1 VTATEPP
8 AGPGP
13 TPSPDAGPGP
23 APTPDASPRLEVRG
37 LTVRYGRT
45 TVVDGVD
52 LHAGAAETLAIL
64 GPSGAGKST
73 ILAAI
78 AGFLR
83 PAAGEI
89 RVDGRSVVGRGV
101 NVPPEGRSVGVAF
114 QNGALWPHLTVE
126 QTVAYP
132 LERRG
137 LDPGAVQART
147 TELLTDLGIAW
158 LAGRRPAELSGGEQ
172 QRTGLARALA
182 RGAAVYLLDEPTA
195 HLDTALKGSL
205 QAQVADLCRRDGA
218 AVLYAT
224 HDVGEALAV
233 ADRVAIIRAG
243 RLVQTGTPREVYD
256 RPIDAWAAALTGVA
270 SVIEGT
276 AAGYHDGRPTVRLSA
291 WTVGLEEDTGASE
304 GAEHLRLMV
313 RPDWVRLG
321 GEVPGRV
328 VAVLFR
334 GSHTDLELETPVGW
348 ITVREPGPPSVGPG
362 DAVTW
367 HLRRAWALPTPA
379 PGGWS
384 PAGGT
389 APSRGPGR

>member
-13 TPSPDAGPGP
+13 GAIQDTG
-23 APTPDASPRLEVRG
+23 PRLQVRG
-37 LTVRYGRT
+37 LTVRYGKS

-52 LHAGAAETLAIL
+52 LHAGTAETVAIL

-73 ILAAI
+73 LLAAI
-78 AGFLR
+78 AGFLS

-89 RVDGRSVVGRGV
+89 RIDGQVVVGRGV
-101 NVPPEGRSVGVAF
+101 NVPPERRSVGVAF

-132 LERRG
+132 LHRQG
-137 LDPGAVQART
+137 LDPEAVQART

-158 LAGRRPAELSGGEQ
+158 LAQRRPAELSGGEQ

-205 QAQVADLCRRDGA
+205 QTQVADLCRRDGA
-218 AVLYAT
+218 AVVYAT

-233 ADRVAIIRAG
+233 ADRVAIVRAG
-243 RLVQTGTPREVYD
+243 RLVQIGTPREVYD
-256 RPIDAWAAALTGVA
+256 RPVDAWAAALTGVA
-270 SVIEGT
+270 SVIEGSP
-276 AAGYHDGRPTVRLSA
+276 AGYRDGRPAVRLSA
-291 WTVGLEEDTGASE
+291 WTVGLEEETGASDE
-304 GAEHLRLMV
+304 ATGGGGWGSDHLRLMV
-313 RPDWVRLG
+313 RPDWVSLG

-328 VAVLFR
+328 VAILFR
-334 GSHTDLELETPVGW
+334 GSHTDLELETPVGTV
-348 ITVREPGPPSVGPG
+348 TVRQPGPPSVGPG

-367 HLRRAWALPTPA
+367 RVRRAWALPTPA
-379 PGGWS
+379 PARWS
-384 PAGGT
+384 PAGATDTPAREGD
-389 APSRGPGR
+389 A